1 MIQNQTHMES
11 LVPEEKINSETESQ
25 EKQLRE
31 NVKKSLQNER
41 IRVAFEKLQLSWV
54 RTSVTLLAI
63 GVGAYQY
70 FYERVES
77 GRQGFLKH
85 FTGAQFGVL
94 LIITSFII
102 LLLATIQH
110 HQNLFKLKQQY
121 PEMRYSIGSILAY
134 FILLLSFSISMM
146 VLFDN
151 K

>member
-11 LVPEEKINSETESQ
+11 LVPEEKINSLKVSL
-25 EKQLRE
+25 EKQPKE
-31 NVKKSLQNER
+31 NIKKSLQNER

-70 FYERVES
+70 FHERVES

-85 FTGAQFGVL
+85 LNGAQFGVL
-94 LIITSFII
+94 LVVISFII

-110 HQNLFKLKQQY
+110 HQNLSKLKKEYQ
-121 PEMRYSIGSILAY
+121 EMRYSIGSLLAY
-134 FILLLSFSISMM
+134 FILLLSFSISVM
-146 VLFDN
+146 VLF
-151 K
+151 KI

>member
-11 LVPEEKINSETESQ
+11 LVPEEKINSLKVSL
-25 EKQLRE
+25 EKQPKE
-31 NVKKSLQNER
+31 NIKKSLQNER

-85 FTGAQFGVL
+85 LNGAQFGVL
-94 LIITSFII
+94 LVVISFII

-110 HQNLFKLKQQY
+110 HQNLSKLKKEYQ
-121 PEMRYSIGSILAY
+121 EMRYSIGSLLAY
-134 FILLLSFSISMM
+134 FILLLSFSISVM
-146 VLFDN
+146 VLFEI
-151 K
+151 